1 MKIKNYKCYNA
12 KKEFEIEP
20 NEWMQGH
27 FGRLDL
33 GLKYLTEFKPNFIEK
48 YIQHLKKRIENALNI
63 IKKKEGFYDFPA
75 KEEKYEFLDKY
86 PELRELTRVFF
97 LTHLNPLKKSTK
109 DPKKYIVYGL
119 NESKAFRRISYH
131 RVKSFVEML
140 GKEDGIELHTKILSA
155 MIKEL
160 TKKYPQ
166 QDDIKILES
175 REKAHK
181 SWCGIGMAD
190 FTYCILDDQSVVYRF
205 DSCFAHEA
213 LKDFN
218 DPDIAYYASCYG
230 ADLPAFNE
238 GRIIHLRRTRTLHHY
253 DYCDEFYW
261 DSREFKEPP
270 EQPSIEFI
278 EKMGKEETK

>member
-27 FGRLDL
+27 FGTLDIAI
-33 GLKYLTEFKPNFIEK
+33 KYLTEFKPNFVEK
-48 YIQHLKKRIENALNI
+48 YIQHLNKRIKNALNTN
-63 IKKKEGFYDFPA
+63 KKKDGFYDFPA
-75 KEEKYEFLDKY
+75 NEKNFEYLDKY
-86 PELRELTRVFF
+86 PEFRELTREFF
-97 LTHLNPLKKSTK
+97 LAHLNPLKKSTK

-131 RVKSFVEML
+131 RVKTFAEML
-140 GKEDGIELHTKILSA
+140 GKEEGIELHTKVLSA

-166 QDDIKILES
+166 PSDIKILES
-175 REKAHK
+175 REKAHE

-190 FTYCILDDQSVVYRF
+190 FTYCILDDHSVVYRF

-261 DSREFKEPP
+261 DSREYIEPP
-270 EQPSIEFI
+270 EHPDIDFI
-278 EKMGKEETK
+278 EKIGKEESK